1 MTTLTL
7 LFALAAAPSGVATL
21 PPAVDAAVT
30 AAVRARVGADAEVVI
45 TAVEAFSAPAGE
57 VTDAVVQAGA
67 TIGGPVALV
76 LRGLVVQEGAT
87 TIAPI
92 GRVVVRLRVTA
103 THLHA
108 SRAVPRGAHLTANDL
123 VMARH
128 ALPVGP
134 LKALPSAEWLDD
146 ARALQDLAAD
156 ACLTP
161 RVVTASAA
169 VVAGRDVSAVVRE
182 GQVEV
187 RAALVA
193 VDSGAVGSEV
203 RVMHPESRRT
213 MRARVTGRAEV
224 EIRHDR

>member
-1 MTTLTL
+1 MTVWML
-7 LFALAAAPSGVATL
+7 LLALAAPAAVSL

-30 AAVRARVGADAEVVI
+30 TAVRARVGDDAEVSI
-45 TAVEAFSAPAGE
+45 AAVERLQVPDGD
-57 VTDAVVQAGA
+57 VIDAVIQPGA

-76 LRGLVVQEGAT
+76 LRGLVVRDGAT
-87 TIAPI
+87 AIAPV
-92 GRVVVRLRVTA
+92 GQVVVRLRIVV

-108 SRAVPRGAHLTANDL
+108 SHAVARGSHLTSNDL
-123 VMARH
+123 VEARH
-128 ALPVGP
+128 ALPRGP
-134 LKALPSAEWLDD
+134 LKAWPSSDVLDHG
-146 ARALQDLAAD
+146 RVLQDLPAD
-156 ACLTP
+156 ACLSA
-161 RVVTASAA
+161 RVVAPSAA

-182 GQVEV
+182 GRVEV

-213 MRARVTGRAEV
+213 MRARVIGRAEV